1 MVAKVP
7 IRTVYTGAAA
17 TGLAEFQATEYIDY
31 SVGGTGLVALG
42 TANQVLATNSGAT
55 AIEWQ
60 DATTGDI
67 TGVTAGTGL
76 SGGGTSGT
84 VTVSIDTAVT
94 VDVSTSQALSNKTFN
109 QIDITAQGDL
119 RLQDTTGGQYV
130 ALQAPGTVSTSWT
143 ATFPG
148 AVGSSGQALRTS
160 DGSGT
165 LEWYTPETGDLTG
178 ITAGAGLTGGGT
190 SGDVTVDAV
199 GTADR
204 ITANA
209 NSLDIAATY
218 VGQSSITTLGT
229 IGTGTWQGTA
239 VADAYVANDLTI
251 SGGTVNNSVIGGSTA
266 AAGTFTQVDVE
277 ATGDLRLQDTTGG
290 QYVALQAPGTVSTSW
305 TATFP
310 GAVGS
315 SGQALRTSDGSGTL
329 EWFTPE
335 VGDIT
340 GVTAGAGLTG
350 GGTSG
355 TVTLDVVGGTG
366 IDANANDIAID
377 STVTTLTG
385 SQTLTNKTLTTP
397 VISSISNTGT
407 ITLPTSADTLVG
419 RVTTDTLT
427 NKTIDLDSN
436 TVTGTLAEFNT
447 ALQSDDFVSL
457 TGSETLTNKT
467 LTSAVLNAAIS
478 GTSIKDEDNMASD
491 SASHLA
497 TQQSIKAYVDATAS
511 GLDLKDS
518 SHAATT
524 ANLSSAYDNGSS
536 GVGAT
541 LTNNSTQAALTVDG
555 QLMVAA
561 ERLLVK
567 DQTAGLQNGIYTVT
581 TVGNGSTN
589 WVLTRS
595 TDFDSPTEVTSG
607 AFTFVETGTTNADS
621 GWVLTT
627 DGAVTIG
634 TTALA
639 FSQFSGAG
647 QITAGTGLTKTG
659 NTLDV
664 DASQTQITAVGTIAT
679 GVWNG
684 TAIANANL
692 ANSTVAYGGVSLSLG
707 GSDTTPAF
715 NLSDATA
722 YPGDSSLVTTGT
734 IATGTWQGTAV
745 ADAYIA
751 NDLTISGGTV
761 NNSVIGGSTAA
772 AGTFT
777 QVDVEAQGDLRLQ
790 DTSGGQYVALQA
802 PGTVSGS
809 WTATLPAAVGSSGQ
823 ALRTSDGSGTLEWFT
838 PEVGDITG
846 VTAGTGLSGG
856 GTSGTVTLNVDA
868 SQTQIT
874 SVGTIGTGVWQGT
887 AVADAYLGTGINAIK
902 LANGSVTN
910 AELQY
915 INTLSSNAQT
925 QIDTKATKGFS
936 IAMGVALG

>member
-7 IRTVYTGAAA
+7 IRTVYTGASA

-60 DATTGDI
+60 DATTGDV
-67 TGVTAGTGL
+67 TGVTAGNGL

-84 VTVSIDTAVT
+84 VTVSIDTSVT
-94 VDVSTSQALSNKTFN
+94 ADLSTAQSLSNKTITASSFSGT
-109 QIDITAQGDL
+109 QVDVTAQGDL
-119 RLQDTTGGQYV
+119 RLQDTSGGQYV
-130 ALQAPGTVSTSWT
+130 ALQAPGTVSSSWT
-143 ATFPG
+143 ATLPA

-165 LEWYTPETGDLTG
+165 LEWFTPETGDLTSV
-178 ITAGAGLTGGGT
+178 TAGTGLTGGGS
-190 SGDVTVDAV
+190 SGAVTLDAI

-229 IGTGTWQGTA
+229 VGTGIWQGTA

-277 ATGDLRLQDTTGG
+277 ATGDLRLQDTSGG

-310 GAVGS
+310 AAVGS

-385 SQTLTNKTLTTP
+385 SQTLTNKTLTSP
-397 VISSISNTGT
+397 VLN
-407 ITLPTSADTLVG
+407 
-419 RVTTDTLT
+419 
-427 NKTIDLDSN
+427 
-436 TVTGTLAEFNT
+436 GTL
-447 ALQSDDFVSL
+447 
-457 TGSETLTNKT
+457 
-467 LTSAVLNAAIS
+467 S
-478 GTSIKDEDNMASD
+478 GTAFLDEDNMASN
-491 SASHLA
+491 SANAAAS
-497 TQQSIKAYVDATAS
+497 QQSIKSYVDATAS

-524 ANLSSAYDNGSS
+524 AALAAVTYSNGSS

-541 LTNNSTQAALTVDG
+541 LTADANGALTVDG
-555 QLMVAA
+555 QTMVAA

-567 DQTAGLQNGIYTVT
+567 DQAAGLQNGIYTVT
-581 TVGNGSTN
+581 ATGGAGAVF
-589 WVLTRS
+589 VLTRT
-595 TDFDSPTEVTSG
+595 TDFDSTSEVTSG
-607 AFTFVETGTTNADS
+607 AFTFVETGTTNSDS

-627 DGAVTIG
+627 DGTITIG

-647 QITAGTGLTKTG
+647 QITAGTGLSKSG
-659 NTLDV
+659 N
-664 DASQTQITAVGTIAT
+664 
-679 GVWNG
+679 
-684 TAIANANL
+684 
-692 ANSTVAYGGVSLSLG
+692 
-707 GSDTTPAF
+707 
-715 NLSDATA
+715 
-722 YPGDSSLVTTGT
+722 
-734 IATGTWQGTAV
+734 
-745 ADAYIA
+745 
-751 NDLTISGGTV
+751 
-761 NNSVIGGSTAA
+761 
-772 AGTFT
+772 
-777 QVDVEAQGDLRLQ
+777 
-790 DTSGGQYVALQA
+790 
-802 PGTVSGS
+802 
-809 WTATLPAAVGSSGQ
+809 
-823 ALRTSDGSGTLEWFT
+823 
-838 PEVGDITG
+838 
-846 VTAGTGLSGG
+846 
-856 GTSGTVTLNVDA
+856 TLNVDA
-868 SQTQIT
+868 AQTQIT
-874 SVGTIGTGVWQGT
+874 SVGTIGTGTWQGT
-887 AVADAYLGTGINAIK
+887 AIANAYIGSTIDATK
-902 LANGSVTN
+902 LANGTVTN